1 MMDDEELL
9 IKRTRPYT
17 KLYEEL
23 SKVKK
28 NGNRKNIAKESPT

>member
-17 KLYEEL
+17 ELYEEL

-28 NGNRKNIAKESPT
+28 KWKPDKYSKRKP